1 VSEQC
6 SHQSEWVKTAE
17 TRVKEL
23 RGAPLA
29 SLKAEL
35 DHTRSALQSLQ
46 TARDSLAETLLSR
59 RSKDMDPEIRK
70 SCVEALDRWTK
81 SDAQT
86 SRQAA
91 WKQYL
96 HWATSDPDAKVRTA
110 ALAALTA
117 MLRADPGAEEVRSL
131 AEDVRP
137 NVIKR
142 CNDVDASASA
152 AALRCAVVLAE
163 LGSLPE
169 DEYDPIV
176 DLIWDKDE
184 QRRTEAATFVS
195 RFVFS
200 EDVFDY
206 AGAHISAGSLLPVG
220 PPAESRRR
228 LRMLL
233 EFMEDYDEGHKE
245 LADRLAAALW
255 CKASCLEDFEAF
267 ASLLLGS
274 EVLPPDL
281 HTRLV
286 FLAEATVRRAFEDF
300 NGAKES
306 KHAEAVL
313 DRAVRAFLPRLPALL
328 EACQAEQAAMRRA
341 TALCSHLLHHCAYQ
355 RRGEERPLGAA
366 GEAAAE
372 AMKAAYL
379 RQTDPEATEHIAL
392 ALSYLI
398 PLCPGARP
406 IVRSMAAT
414 LRTRFM
420 QTAALLL
427 DDTGSAMQQEESKV
441 PPMENLLAT
450 AQYLRI
456 LTKAADVSEC
466 DIEGFM
472 TAVLQLIDQR
482 QDSQRISPQLTVV
495 LLELA
500 SLLLVRFAALSMGK
514 RPPCVEHDEADAEK
528 LKKAPTAVEDLM
540 ELATGLLESDENP
553 RVRTAAFVSALCV
566 AGAWWNA
573 AHFAKTSGLV
583 EDSSMSWVPSLDERL
598 SHALSGHLGRLLEEA
613 NAIPEDTIFHTGT
626 LEAEGILRPS
636 AISQVFSLLSQGL
649 ASESPVT
656 DAETVR
662 LVRLTSLVVVR
673 CRHREV
679 VQGNLP
685 SLLLSMS
692 LSPRADVREVAWSLI
707 KLLRTQAHDAP
718 EAAQEFF
725 KALLKAVKIVHQD
738 NGANLGNVL
747 SQRLLQHVGVGKL
760 SPSFQSALLGALRR
774 GVADAPGAAEG
785 FLEALTPWITKHVVE
800 DHLLEELADWAQA
813 QGARDAEAFERSGL
827 EAFVAA
833 CRTTSSR
840 SSKGKEKEAEAR
852 NEAPPQLPPPSEAPS
867 KRRRTKGAA
876 RSTPASTQ
884 ELRSIAGT
892 EEL

>member
-1 VSEQC
+1 
-6 SHQSEWVKTAE
+6 
-17 TRVKEL
+17 
-23 RGAPLA
+23 
-29 SLKAEL
+29 
-35 DHTRSALQSLQ
+35 
-46 TARDSLAETLLSR
+46 
-59 RSKDMDPEIRK
+59 MDPEIRK

-649 ASESPVT
+649 ASDSPVT

-725 KALLKAVKIVHQD
+725 KALLKAVKIVHQIAMLRTMARTWAMSCPSACCSTSVWGSSPLPS
-738 NGANLGNVL
+738 NRRSWALCAAGSPMPRAL
-747 SQRLLQHVGVGKL
+747 QRASLRHSRRGSRSMSWRITSLRSWPTGPRRKELAMRRHSNDPAWRHSWLPAVPPAAEAQRARRRRQRRETRRHHSFRHPAKL
-760 SPSFQSALLGALRR
+760 PASAAARRAQRAAPRHRRRSSAALRVR
-774 GVADAPGAAEG
+774 
-785 FLEALTPWITKHVVE
+785 
-800 DHLLEELADWAQA
+800 
-813 QGARDAEAFERSGL
+813 RS
-827 EAFVAA
+827 
-833 CRTTSSR
+833 
-840 SSKGKEKEAEAR
+840 
-852 NEAPPQLPPPSEAPS
+852 SEAP
-867 KRRRTKGAA
+867 RRGGIGPEAHPYKMQR
-876 RSTPASTQ
+876 RNPS
-884 ELRSIAGT
+884 
-892 EEL
+892 